1 MRCPQLIN
9 LQCFQLTISSS
20 QNLKKVIFVLHYRS
34 DFYSVLARML
44 VKKWAKSHYFQ
55 SSSSSVLSVFGCK
68 TCILH
73 HFAFLVWL
81 PARIFKS
88 PITRFLPPKS
98 HFLATIL
105 LFSVMFFMLHK
116 GFVYTIAAYIYA
128 FCFAF
133 SGTLP
138 CILHH
143 FTLRLAPKRIAFSTK
158 THCVQHQNTLY
169 LASKRTT
176 FSSKQPKNR
185 CK

>member
-20 QNLKKVIFVLHYRS
+20 QNLKKVIFVLQYRS

-44 VKKWAKSHYFQ
+44 VKKWVKSHYFQ
-55 SSSSSVLSVFGCK
+55 IFSFTVLSVFVCE

-73 HFAFLVWL
+73 HFTFLVWL
-81 PARIFKS
+81 PTRLFKS

-98 HFLATIL
+98 HFLTTIL
-105 LFSVMFFMLHK
+105 PFSTMYFMVYE
-116 GFVYTIAAYIYA
+116 GFIYTIAAYVYA
-128 FCFAF
+128 FCLAF

-158 THCVQHQNTLY
+158 THCVQHQNALH

-176 FSSKQPKNR
+176 FSNKQPKNW